1 MLFQSEF
8 VLNREHFAECFDQS
22 ELLKDKRTPRY
33 KFMAGLVIVGV
44 LVLVFAQ
51 QQKTLGFFLIALAF
65 LEYFSFRYRR
75 AWWLTRQMWS
85 RNSNNTI
92 TLNIDDKGVKI
103 ESLYNNNQLLW
114 SDVKQVID
122 TPEGLMLT
130 LNNGGQNYLSKA
142 TLNEKCIEFIK
153 IQAPCTVLN

>member
-22 ELLKDKRTPRY
+22 ELLNVKRSPRY
-33 KFMAGLVIVGV
+33 KFMAA
-44 LVLVFAQ
+44 LVLVGLSILVFAE

-92 TLNIDDKGVKI
+92 TLIIDEQGVKI
-103 ESLYNNNQLLW
+103 QSLYNNNQFLW
-114 SDVKQVID
+114 SDINEVIETHD
-122 TPEGLMLT
+122 GLMLV
-130 LNNGGQNYLSKA
+130 LNNSGQNYLSKA
-142 TLNEKCIEFIK
+142 TLDEECINFIK
-153 IQAPCTVLN
+153 SKKPSTEIS

>member
-22 ELLKDKRTPRY
+22 ALLKVKRAPRY
-33 KFMAGLVIVGV
+33 KLMVA
-44 LVLVFAQ
+44 LVLVGLLIVVFAA

-92 TLNIDDKGVKI
+92 SLNIDDNGVKI

-114 SDVKQVID
+114 SDIGKVIE
-122 TPEGLMLT
+122 TPDGLMLE
-130 LNNGGQNYLSKA
+130 LKSGGQNYLSKRS
-142 TLNEKCIEFIK
+142 LDQKCIEFIK
-153 IQAPCTVLN
+153 SQTLSTEIS